1 VVAACR
7 KIGLVMSATQVLKDP
22 ILSRVAAMFGSE
34 VVMDWPA
41 VVLPEAMVNEVADV
55 WTESLD
61 LQEYVVY
68 PVTPLQAGMLFSTM
82 SKRSAYVMQYS
93 LLLGDDLTAEMAC
106 EGYRRV
112 ARQHE
117 ILRTTFVSLSSG
129 LVQIIRSDIAEP
141 SVEHV
146 TVPRLEDYFKTDYAR
161 GFALGDRS
169 FVRFTIVS
177 AGSEEYAVLTIH
189 HALYD

>member
-1 VVAACR
+1 
-7 KIGLVMSATQVLKDP
+7 
-22 ILSRVAAMFGSE
+22 
-34 VVMDWPA
+34 
-41 VVLPEAMVNEVADV
+41 MVNEVADV

-141 SVEHV
+141 SV
-146 TVPRLEDYFKTDYAR
+146 LCLAWKTISRQIMLVGLHSAI
-161 GFALGDRS
+161 GALFALQLCQLEVKNMLCSPFTMHYMTVGPFHCLWRISWMPFMEDRYPLAQ
-169 FVRFTIVS
+169 VS
-177 AGSEEYAVLTIH
+177 V
-189 HALYD
+189 AL